1 MYCWTMLTRDVHA
14 TPYLLGVTDDL
25 AEARRLAETHLI
37 SGQAFLCLI
46 ETVRAAF
53 TVHGMDSCYV
63 RPGPDWLGRLTA
75 SGLVRWDE
83 PRAFQDP
90 AECVLYSI
98 SRSSERERKAGHAV
112 LSTWFSIT

>member
-1 MYCWTMLTRDVHA
+1 MHS

-25 AEARRLAETHLI
+25 AKAQRLTEPHLI
-37 SGQAFLCLI
+37 SGEAVLCLI

-75 SGLVRWDE
+75 SGQVRWNSVVCPGGIEAAPFASPAASAPGE
-83 PRAFQDP
+83 PRTRQ
-90 AECVLYSI
+90 
-98 SRSSERERKAGHAV
+98 
-112 LSTWFSIT
+112 

>member
-1 MYCWTMLTRDVHA
+1 MHS

-25 AEARRLAETHLI
+25 AKAQRLTEPHLI
-37 SGQAFLCLI
+37 SGEAFLCLI

-75 SGLVRWDE
+75 SGQVRWNSVVCPGGIEAAPFASPAASAPGE
-83 PRAFQDP
+83 PRTRQ
-90 AECVLYSI
+90 
-98 SRSSERERKAGHAV
+98 
-112 LSTWFSIT
+112 

>member
-1 MYCWTMLTRDVHA
+1 MYSWTLLSADVNT

-25 AEARRLAETHLI
+25 AKAKRLTEPHLI
-37 SGQAFLCLI
+37 SGQALLCLI

-75 SGLVRWDE
+75 TGQVGWNEEAMAALGVSWGR
-83 PRAFQDP
+83 RA
-90 AECVLYSI
+90 
-98 SRSSERERKAGHAV
+98 GG
-112 LSTWFSIT
+112 